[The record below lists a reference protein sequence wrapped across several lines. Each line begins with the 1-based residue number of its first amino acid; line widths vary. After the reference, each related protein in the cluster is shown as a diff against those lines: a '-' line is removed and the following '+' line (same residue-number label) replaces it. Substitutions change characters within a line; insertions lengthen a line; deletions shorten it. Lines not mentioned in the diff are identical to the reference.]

1 MPKII
6 NTFLKGKLNKDLDAR
21 LVPNGEYRDARNV
34 QVSRSEGP
42 NVGSLEN
49 VLGNEVAV
57 NLQTLT
63 STANLFCIGS
73 LADETNNCV
82 YLFLTD
88 YTDPNPSRLTYS
100 AAAENF
106 IIRYDAFTNSSLI
119 LVKGPFLNFSKT
131 HQITAVNLLEDLLFW
146 TDNRNQPRK
155 INVQTAIS
163 VGSSHYQTEDQISVS
178 KYNPYRSIQLY
189 QESSSAG
196 EYETTMKDVTSKFL
210 PTGGTAL
217 VNDAGNFPGGTPVAI
232 DNLNANFPLV
242 GQPISYINNGVMTT
256 TGRTV
261 AVGTTTTS
269 LAASGS
275 LPAMDDNTELVFEP
289 NPYYDNTFAGDPDY
303 LEDRFVR
310 FSYRFRFEDN
320 EYSLFA
326 PFTQIAFIPKQ
337 DGYFMYIK
345 DANTNYEITDQSST
359 YRSTVVSFMENKVDD
374 IKLYI
379 PLPFSKSD
387 LKDSLKIKE
396 MDILYKESDGV
407 AVKVID
413 TIKISDISSQSGD
426 ADFYTY
432 DYISKKPIKTLPSD
446 ELTRTYDKIP
456 VRALAQEISSNRI
469 IYGNYQTKHTPPATI
484 DYNVAVS
491 DKFPFELS
499 IATATTN
506 ATTTDSDVLFFAST
520 TGISIGD
527 FVTGTG
533 ITFERIVTLVSPT
546 QIKLNGNV
554 TVANGT
560 TLTFAP
566 SPDEQTTSKVE
577 YPNSSV
583 KQNRN
588 YQVGVI
594 FSDRYGRQSSVILS
608 NNTTLSTLG
617 NSSFIGDTIYSA
629 YFSEAATQGSWPGN
643 SIKML
648 FNNPIGPQK
657 PNTVTLWPGIYNGD
671 SSDNG
676 YNPLGW
682 YSYKIVVKQQEQEY
696 YNVYLPGI
704 MASYPDNTT
713 LEVSNTS
720 HAVLINDNINKVPRD
735 LTEVG
740 PDQKQFRSSVRLFGR
755 IQNTSTAPTYVASK
769 TTFDNLG
776 SLNIQYYPGRSSDT
790 VSTISTI
797 RDLFDYDP
805 SDPPKPNLF
814 PQFYLLDSNPLIA
827 RISTNNKI
835 GQLST
840 TNYTTVSAYIVTGD
854 NYDAN
859 TNVSVASYTG
869 VISADMVVYGD
880 GIPEKTYVTNV
891 TGPSGSNPS
900 VYTLQFNNPITV
912 SDNTNISLVA
922 GFAAPNAGEDKIPG
936 IQFLSVYETE
946 PVESALDIYWE
957 TSTSGLLSDLNNA
970 ILNSN
975 SGGAGFSSFDVGG
988 WTEGIVSG
996 ANILTGNFTIIDN
1009 FGVNIPTANIT
1020 SLTLTSVV
1028 DDTGSDRTSYFTL
1041 TNPSTGF
1048 FNIQTTSAYYNNIFF
1063 SDNSNIRSFTFS
1075 FEGVVTNSGTATT
1088 TNYVEGPFGPANVQ
1102 PEITLPATTSTIV
1115 NTTRI
1120 TTSTLQTLEGHNG
1133 ANNDDL
1139 KTSDLTASITAVQDT
1154 TNSVDVL
1161 SENYFALSTSAIG
1174 SPTYRLRGLL
1184 TKPSTTLP
1192 VADYTVVVTYEDAIE
1207 TADHTINVKMNS
1219 TSYLVAT
1226 YPKLLYR
1233 TCDDE
1238 GIEIALPWAVFEIS
1252 SHPVAANNGYYLYY
1266 PGIQDGANVLNSITS
1281 NDGFSNIITLDRT
1294 NATTS
1299 GSGQGGDEVLYFSS
1313 IGWAEVLALGLAN
1326 NEINCD
1332 GTKGWCGAPVGPSA
1346 CNSASNNPSPGS
1358 ISIPNTLIEII

>member
-1 MPKII
+1 MSKII

-21 LVPNGEYRDARNV
+21 LVPNGEYRDARNI

-63 STANLFCIGS
+63 SIANLFCIGS

-100 AAAENF
+100 TTAENF

-119 LVKGPFLNFSKT
+119 LTKGPFLNFSKT

-210 PTGGTAL
+210 PSGGTAL
-217 VNDAGNFPGGTPVAI
+217 TTSSTGAGIATIPIGSLQGDCPKVDQPV
-232 DNLNANFPLV
+232 
-242 GQPISYINNGVMTT
+242 SYIDPSTGVLTS
-256 TGRTV
+256 TGAIVTSYSSPNLTV
-261 AVGTTTTS
+261 GAPFLPS
-269 LAASGS
+269 L
-275 LPAMDDNTELVFEP
+275 NTGVELVFDP

-337 DGYFMYIK
+337 DGYFMYVK
-345 DANTNYEITDQSST
+345 NENSNYEVTDQSST

-379 PLPFSKSD
+379 PLPFSKST
-387 LKDSLKIKE
+387 LQSSLKIKE

-413 TIKISDISSQSGD
+413 TIKISDISSQSGN

-491 DKFPFELS
+491 DKSPFDLS
-499 IATATTN
+499 IATLTTN
-506 ATTTDSDVLFFAST
+506 AATTDNDVLFFAST
-520 TGISIGD
+520 PGVSIGD

-533 ITFERIVTLVSPT
+533 ITFERVVTLVSTT

-560 TLTFAP
+560 TLTFTP

-629 YFSEAATQGSWPGN
+629 YFGEAATQGSWPGN

-657 PNTVTLWPGIYNGD
+657 PNAITLWPGVYNGNPA
-671 SSDNG
+671 SNG

-755 IQNTSTAPTYVASK
+755 VQNTITAPTYVTSK

-790 VSTISTI
+790 VSTISTV

-805 SDPPKPNLF
+805 SNPPRPNLF

-827 RISTNNKI
+827 RISTNSKI
-835 GQLST
+835 GQIAS
-840 TNYTTVSAYIVTGD
+840 TNYPVASGLNLTGGS
-854 NYDAN
+854 YAAN
-859 TNVSVASYTG
+859 TNITLKNIEGTIAVDMIVSSPG
-869 VISADMVVYGD
+869 LPE
-880 GIPEKTYVTNV
+880 GIYVTQAGNPMQLSEAV
-891 TGPSGSNPS
+891 TLTADQVLTFVPGFPS
-900 VYTLQFNNPITV
+900 
-912 SDNTNISLVA
+912 
-922 GFAAPNAGEDKIPG
+922 PNQGEDKIPG

-988 WTEGIVSG
+988 WNEGLASG
-996 ANILTGNFTIIDN
+996 ANILTSNFTIIDN

-1048 FNIQTTSAYYNNIFF
+1048 FNIQTTALYYTNIFF
-1063 SDNSNIRSFTFS
+1063 SDNSNVRSFTFS
-1075 FEGVVTNSGTATT
+1075 FEGVVTNSGVATT
-1088 TNYVEGPFGPANVQ
+1088 TSYVEGPFGPANVQ
-1102 PEITLPATTSTIV
+1102 PVVTLPATASTTV

-1133 ANNDDL
+1133 ANNDNL

-1154 TNSVDVL
+1154 TNSVNVL

-1233 TCDDE
+1233 TCSDNAQAA
-1238 GIEIALPWAVFEIS
+1238 IPWAIFEIS
-1252 SHPVAANNGYYLYY
+1252 SHPIAANNGYYLYY
-1266 PGIQDGANVLNSITS
+1266 NGTTLDGANVLNSITS
-1281 NDGFSNIITLDRT
+1281 NDGFSDVITLDRT
-1294 NATTS
+1294 NAVTS
-1299 GSGQGGDEVLYFSS
+1299 GSGQGGVNKLYFSATS
-1313 IGWAEVLALGLAN
+1313 WADVLALGVAN
-1326 NEINCD
+1326 NDISGCGDD
-1332 GTKGWCGAPVGPSA
+1332 GFGTTDWCGAPVGSNT
-1346 CNSASNNPSPGS
+1346 CNSNTGSPSPGS

>member
-1 MPKII
+1 MFF
-6 NTFLKGKLNKDLDAR
+6 FLQAQR
-21 LVPNGEYRDARNV
+21 V
-34 QVSRSEGP
+34 
-42 NVGSLEN
+42 
-49 VLGNEVAV
+49 
-57 NLQTLT
+57 
-63 STANLFCIGS
+63 C
-73 LADETNNCV
+73 
-82 YLFLTD
+82 
-88 YTDPNPSRLTYS
+88 
-100 AAAENF
+100 
-106 IIRYDAFTNSSLI
+106 
-119 LVKGPFLNFSKT
+119 
-131 HQITAVNLLEDLLFW
+131 
-146 TDNRNQPRK
+146 
-155 INVQTAIS
+155 
-163 VGSSHYQTEDQISVS
+163 
-178 KYNPYRSIQLY
+178 LY
-189 QESSSAG
+189 
-196 EYETTMKDVTSKFL
+196 
-210 PTGGTAL
+210 
-217 VNDAGNFPGGTPVAI
+217 
-232 DNLNANFPLV
+232 
-242 GQPISYINNGVMTT
+242 
-256 TGRTV
+256 
-261 AVGTTTTS
+261 
-269 LAASGS
+269 
-275 LPAMDDNTELVFEP
+275 
-289 NPYYDNTFAGDPDY
+289 
-303 LEDRFVR
+303 
-310 FSYRFRFEDN
+310 
-320 EYSLFA
+320 
-326 PFTQIAFIPKQ
+326 
-337 DGYFMYIK
+337 
-345 DANTNYEITDQSST
+345 
-359 YRSTVVSFMENKVDD
+359 
-374 IKLYI
+374 
-379 PLPFSKSD
+379 
-387 LKDSLKIKE
+387 
-396 MDILYKESDGV
+396 
-407 AVKVID
+407 
-413 TIKISDISSQSGD
+413 
-426 ADFYTY
+426 
-432 DYISKKPIKTLPSD
+432 
-446 ELTRTYDKIP
+446 
-456 VRALAQEISSNRI
+456 
-469 IYGNYQTKHTPPATI
+469 
-484 DYNVAVS
+484 
-491 DKFPFELS
+491 
-499 IATATTN
+499 
-506 ATTTDSDVLFFAST
+506 
-520 TGISIGD
+520 GD

-533 ITFERIVTLVSPT
+533 ITFERVVILVSPT

-560 TLTFAP
+560 TLTFKP

-657 PNTVTLWPGIYNGD
+657 PNSVTLWPGLYNGD
-671 SSDNG
+671 PSNNG

-755 IQNTSTAPTYVASK
+755 VQNTATAPTYVTSK

-790 VSTISTI
+790 VSTISTV

-805 SDPPKPNLF
+805 SDPPRPNLF

-827 RISTNNKI
+827 RISTNSKI
-835 GQLST
+835 GHIAS
-840 TNYTTVSAYIVTGD
+840 TNYPVASGLNLTGGS
-854 NYDAN
+854 YAAN
-859 TNVSVASYTG
+859 TNITLKNIEGTIAVDMIVSSPG
-869 VISADMVVYGD
+869 LPE
-880 GIPEKTYVTNV
+880 GIYVTQAGNPMQLSEAV
-891 TGPSGSNPS
+891 TLTADQVLTFVPGFPS
-900 VYTLQFNNPITV
+900 
-912 SDNTNISLVA
+912 
-922 GFAAPNAGEDKIPG
+922 PNQGEDKIPG

-988 WTEGIVSG
+988 WNEGLASG
-996 ANILTGNFTIIDN
+996 ANILTSNFTIIDN

-1048 FNIQTTSAYYNNIFF
+1048 FNIQTTALYYTNIFF
-1063 SDNSNIRSFTFS
+1063 SDNSNVRSFTFS

-1088 TNYVEGPFGPANVQ
+1088 TSYVEGPFGPANVQ
-1102 PEITLPATTSTIV
+1102 PVVTLPATASTTV

-1133 ANNDDL
+1133 ANNDNL

-1154 TNSVDVL
+1154 TNSVNVL
-1161 SENYFALSTSAIG
+1161 NENYFALSTSAIG

-1233 TCDDE
+1233 TCSDAE
-1238 GIEIALPWAVFEIS
+1238 QLAVPWAIFEIS
-1252 SHPVAANNGYYLYY
+1252 SHPIAANNGYYLYY
-1266 PGIQDGANVLNSITS
+1266 NGTTLDGANVLNNITS
-1281 NDGFSNIITLDRT
+1281 NDGFSDIITLDRT

-1299 GSGQGGDEVLYFSS
+1299 GSGQGGSNKLYFSATS
-1313 IGWAEVLALGLAN
+1313 WADVLALGVAN
-1326 NEINCD
+1326 NDITGCD
-1332 GTKGWCGAPVGPSA
+1332 GTTDWCGAPVGSNT
-1346 CNSASNNPSPGS
+1346 CNSNTGSPSPGS
-1358 ISIPNTLIEII
+1358 ISIPNTLIVNNIM